1 MAITIGELVAKLRI
15 DYEDFTKGQRK
26 LVRGAETA
34 TKNIEQH
41 YEDLGIHS
49 SRHLDLMRVKAQ
61 RNFDAIANS
70 AERNFNDIVRAHKA
84 MMAQLATIDKM
95 QYGPKSAGTAQL
107 QQAYKTL
114 GVRPAT
120 EIEAQKRQLQEA
132 YKMAAGTAGYDTAE
146 ILRLEQVKNAG
157 IAKLDQELRAQQIAS
172 QKQVA
177 AATQAATKDMADAY
191 KTLGLHSAAEFDA
204 MRQKI
209 LDANK
214 AVVADAKGNQ
224 TAIVKANEATAAKL
238 AKVDEMQFGKQVSLQ
253 EQMAAVAQKKAADI
267 AKAYKTLGMRSAEEF
282 NAMRKNAIS
291 AYDTIA
297 QHAMHQAQTGAISAK
312 QATQTIL
319 EAEKQ
324 KNAQI
329 AQMDE
334 MQYGKRI
341 SASERMAQ
349 QMATNFQ
356 TLGIRSSVAI
366 EEERQRIE
374 KAYNDIARNANS
386 TKDEILRAE
395 KSKTAAMKRL
405 HAEQWGSQNDLFSRI
420 KSGAAMVLGH
430 AVTQFTLM
438 AMAVHAILSSIVRGI
453 TAMFRTSFQA
463 MADYEI
469 AVASLAAMVVT
480 FTEKPAGKTQAEYW
494 QDAVRYAEGMIPVL
508 ENIAAK
514 TLMTGEQVTA
524 LANAFARVGVFL
536 DPGNAP
542 QMEAFTVLANAL
554 PILTRGQEIMKQ
566 INTEIRALTQGTNM
580 ATSMLLTTLH
590 ALDPMVKKH
599 IIQWREQNTVLE
611 NIGRMLS
618 GFIPASELLANQWQ
632 AIKNAL
638 TTIWKQTLRG
648 GMLGTYKEIIAATKE
663 LTEWVRQHRE
673 QISQGLAVAWAA
685 MLKTVQLVVEV
696 FKPFVHLA
704 SLHLTQLVEM
714 GKLYVYIITLLK
726 QGVQV
731 MGHLMIAVVNIY
743 RTMIEISKLLMYTAT
758 GQWGKLKE
766 QLGRIANAAKGVGSE
781 AKKAFDAATPSAWV
795 GAVKEASDATKT
807 LEMDVAK
814 AYQEIGKGALGVRD
828 ALMQAAGAF
837 EFALPSDVD
846 YQILGAKNTF
856 EKAQKELEGII
867 TSSTANLKALE
878 TAWASGSRD
887 AMQAVLSSMY
897 DEVTW
902 AESEIEE
909 ALKNAMEAQ
918 GELLAN
924 AMKDREGL
932 YLAFS
937 KKMKDLH
944 SKSLFGQAASIL
956 GYISPADLK
965 AQEEQIRWA
974 YDYIVKS
981 VEAQLKEARA
991 KLLELESEYR
1001 IQALNVLSSN
1011 IGQTDAALDELAA
1024 TIEILSVEIEEA
1036 HQQAK
1041 KAQKARNTA
1050 LDKLYGRDKKG
1061 GGGKSEAE
1069 KAREEWERTAAVLS
1083 KDIRY
1088 FGLDNTERDLME
1100 IADRV
1105 KELQAMPKADFNLI
1119 KEWKSVK
1126 TTEVWIKEAEANKDI
1141 LDPHIQK
1148 REGMIEADKRA
1159 YEILADMAEEARWKE
1174 IEGLADTGK
1183 AYEEFRKATTQEE
1196 KERIH
1201 EMILLSGAWQDGLR
1215 LGLHDFAQY
1224 AGEVGWQVYDTV
1236 DMAFRN
1242 MADAVAEF
1250 AVSGKADFN
1259 DLANSI
1265 IKDLIRIYYQA
1276 AVLKPLAESM
1286 EKSNWLGAAIDAL
1299 GGMLSF
1305 GGGSS
1310 APSIDVGFQTG
1321 APALFGP
1328 MAKGGT
1334 IPSSNL
1340 TNTILTKPTL
1350 IPFAAGGVLAGEAG
1364 EEAVMPLTRVNGR
1377 LGVEAT
1383 GLGGTGEL
1391 KVELINRT
1399 GQNMKMSQGQQRM
1412 DGKQLIVPI
1421 FLDALESNYMG
1432 LREVLG
1438 G

>member
-49 SRHLDLMRVKAQ
+49 SRHLDLMREKAR

-120 EIEAQKRQLQEA
+120 EIEAQKRQLREA

-146 ILRLEQVKNAG
+146 ILRLEQAKNAG

-224 TAIVKANEATAAKL
+224 AAIVKANEATAAKL

-282 NAMRKNAIS
+282 DAMRKNAVS

-297 QHAMHQAQTGAISAK
+297 QHAMHQAQAGAQSAK

-319 EAEKQ
+319 EAEKS
-324 KNAQI
+324 KNAQL
-329 AQMDE
+329 AQIDE

-341 SASERMAQ
+341 SAAQQAAQ
-349 QMATNFQ
+349 QMAASFQ
-356 TLGIRSSVAI
+356 TLGIRSSAAI
-366 EEERQRIE
+366 EAERQNIE
-374 KAYNDIARNANS
+374 KAYNDIVRNAHS

-438 AMAVHAILSSIVRGI
+438 AMAVHAVISRITRGI

-542 QMEAFTVLANAL
+542 QMEAFTALANAL

-648 GMLGTYKEIIAATKE
+648 GMLGTYKEIIAATQE
-663 LTEWVRQHRE
+663 LTEWTKVHRE
-673 QISQGLAVAWAA
+673 QISQGLAVAWASL
-685 MLKTVQLVVEV
+685 LKTVQLVVEV

-704 SLHLTQLVEM
+704 SLHLEQLAGM
-714 GKLYVYIITLLK
+714 AKLYVYIITLLK

-731 MGHLMIAVVNIY
+731 MGHLMIAIVNIY

-781 AKKAFDAATPSAWV
+781 AKKAFDASTPSAWV
-795 GAVKEASDATKT
+795 GAVEKASNATKT
-807 LEMDVAK
+807 LEMDTAK

-828 ALMQAAGAF
+828 ALTQAAGAF

-846 YQILGAKNTF
+846 YQILGAKDTF

-878 TAWASGSRD
+878 TALATGRRD
-887 AMQAVLSSMY
+887 VMHAMLTIIY

-902 AESEIEE
+902 AESETEE
-909 ALKNAMEAQ
+909 ALKNAM
-918 GELLAN
+918 
-924 AMKDREGL
+924 
-932 YLAFS
+932 
-937 KKMKDLH
+937 
-944 SKSLFGQAASIL
+944 
-956 GYISPADLK
+956 
-965 AQEEQIRWA
+965 
-974 YDYIVKS
+974 
-981 VEAQLKEARA
+981 
-991 KLLELESEYR
+991 
-1001 IQALNVLSSN
+1001 
-1011 IGQTDAALDELAA
+1011 
-1024 TIEILSVEIEEA
+1024 
-1036 HQQAK
+1036 
-1041 KAQKARNTA
+1041 
-1050 LDKLYGRDKKG
+1050 
-1061 GGGKSEAE
+1061 
-1069 KAREEWERTAAVLS
+1069 
-1083 KDIRY
+1083 
-1088 FGLDNTERDLME
+1088 
-1100 IADRV
+1100 
-1105 KELQAMPKADFNLI
+1105 
-1119 KEWKSVK
+1119 
-1126 TTEVWIKEAEANKDI
+1126 
-1141 LDPHIQK
+1141 
-1148 REGMIEADKRA
+1148 
-1159 YEILADMAEEARWKE
+1159 
-1174 IEGLADTGK
+1174 
-1183 AYEEFRKATTQEE
+1183 
-1196 KERIH
+1196 
-1201 EMILLSGAWQDGLR
+1201 
-1215 LGLHDFAQY
+1215 
-1224 AGEVGWQVYDTV
+1224 
-1236 DMAFRN
+1236 
-1242 MADAVAEF
+1242 
-1250 AVSGKADFN
+1250 
-1259 DLANSI
+1259 
-1265 IKDLIRIYYQA
+1265 
-1276 AVLKPLAESM
+1276 
-1286 EKSNWLGAAIDAL
+1286 
-1299 GGMLSF
+1299 
-1305 GGGSS
+1305 
-1310 APSIDVGFQTG
+1310 
-1321 APALFGP
+1321 
-1328 MAKGGT
+1328 
-1334 IPSSNL
+1334 
-1340 TNTILTKPTL
+1340 
-1350 IPFAAGGVLAGEAG
+1350 
-1364 EEAVMPLTRVNGR
+1364 
-1377 LGVEAT
+1377 
-1383 GLGGTGEL
+1383 
-1391 KVELINRT
+1391 
-1399 GQNMKMSQGQQRM
+1399 
-1412 DGKQLIVPI
+1412 
-1421 FLDALESNYMG
+1421 
-1432 LREVLG
+1432 
-1438 G
+1438 